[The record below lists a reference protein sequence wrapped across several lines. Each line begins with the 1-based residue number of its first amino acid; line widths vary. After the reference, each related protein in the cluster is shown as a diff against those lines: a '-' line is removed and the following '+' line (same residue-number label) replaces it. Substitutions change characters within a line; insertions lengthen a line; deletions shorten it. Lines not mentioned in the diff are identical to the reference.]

1 VSSDSSTVNGKSTG
15 KAVLPKNFC
24 VVDTEGSADGDV
36 TDTVGECDT
45 STAVVGA

>member
-24 VVDTEGSADGDV
+24 VVDTEGSADGD
-36 TDTVGECDT
+36 TVGECDT
-45 STAVVGA
+45 SMAVVGA